1 MRRPTSGRAA
11 DCSTSTAARLA
22 VIARRPSGGCGPS
35 PVPRALARP
44 PRVGTP
50 PGSCVPILEP
60 AWLASDQLSG
70 KLLRAPPPGAAHRV
84 GHAPWPAVAPAV
96 RAALTAA
103 SAATLDRLL
112 RPLRR
117 RRPRQPG
124 RVAPALTPLRAQV
137 PLRTWREW
145 TGVAPGALQGDLVLH
160 CGESTAGQYCATL
173 VAVDV
178 ATTWTELQPIWGL
191 HQQRVTGGI
200 QYFAQRLPF
209 PLREW
214 HSDNGS
220 EFVNACLLGWCQ
232 RHRVR
237 FTRGRP
243 YRKNDQ
249 AWVEQRNGL
258 LVRRLV
264 GYDRYSSRA
273 AWAVLQRLYGLLR
286 LQHNFFRPVR
296 KLLSKHRVG
305 SKIRKRYD
313 RPRRRPSGCSRRASS
328 PPEQQPRPGAATPGP
343 GSHRPGARH
352 PADPRRPVETRRYST
367 PPVRRPPMGNRILRP
382 RPRRSVTPLS
392 EAPRKPARRRRRAVR
407 PARSRRGGPP
417 RDVARGPQFPR
428 FPGPTALEFGLWR
441 TR

>member
-1 MRRPTSGRAA
+1 VTERGRREYAAVMRVRYQLADRRARGRLLDEYCRITGCHRKAAIRRLRDTSRPAGRSSGRP
-11 DCSTSTAARLA
+11 CRYSAREL
-22 VIARRPSGGCGPS
+22 G
-35 PVPRALARP
+35 
-44 PRVGTP
+44 
-50 PGSCVPILEP
+50 PILER

-70 KLLRAPPPGAAHRV
+70 KLLRPIL
-84 GHAPWPAVAPAV
+84 PALLTALVTHHGLLLAPAA

-117 RRPRQPG
+117 RRARQP
-124 RVAPALTPLRAQV
+124 RRLAPALASLRAQV
-137 PLRTWREW
+137 PLRTWSEW
-145 TGVAPGALQGDLVLH
+145 TGGAPGALQGDLVLH
-160 CGESTAGQYCATL
+160 CGESTAGRYCATL

-178 ATTWTELQPIWGL
+178 ATTWTELQALWGL

-200 QYFAQRLPF
+200 QHLDARLPF

-220 EFVNACLLGWCQ
+220 EFINACLLGWCQ
-232 RHRVR
+232 RRGIR

-296 KLLSKHRVG
+296 KLLSKRRVG
-305 SKIRKRYD
+305 SKVLKRYD
-313 RPRRRPSGCSRRASS
+313 AAQTPYQRVLAAGVLTADQQHALAGQFHALDPIALARDIQQTLDLLWKLADTRPHAQ
-328 PPEQQPRPGAATPGP
+328 E
-343 GSHRPGARH
+343 
-352 PADPRRPVETRRYST
+352 
-367 PPVRRPPMGNRILRP
+367 
-382 RPRRSVTPLS
+382 
-392 EAPRKPARRRRRAVR
+392 
-407 PARSRRGGPP
+407 
-417 RDVARGPQFPR
+417 VARG
-428 FPGPTALEFGLWR
+428 
-441 TR
+441 

>member
-1 MRRPTSGRAA
+1 VTERTRREYAEVLRPRYQQADKRERGRILDEYCRTTGCHRKAA
-11 DCSTSTAARLA
+11 IRRLRA
-22 VIARRPSGGCGPS
+22 ARRPPG
-35 PVPRALARP
+35 RP
-44 PRVGTP
+44 PGRPCRYASRELGPLLERV
-50 PGSCVPILEP
+50 
-60 AWLASDQLSG
+60 WLASDQLAG
-70 KLLRAPPPGAAHRV
+70 KLLV
-84 GHAPWPAVAPAV
+84 SILPALLTALETHHGVLIAPAV

-117 RRPRQPG
+117 RRGRQP
-124 RVAPALTPLRAQV
+124 RRLAPALGSLRAQV
-137 PLRTWREW
+137 PLRTWSEW

-160 CGESTAGQYCATL
+160 CGETTAGLYCTTL

-178 ATTWTELQPIWGL
+178 ATTWTELQAIWGL
-191 HQQRVTGGI
+191 HHQRVTGGI
-200 QYFAQRLPF
+200 EHIHQRLPF

-220 EFVNACLLGWCQ
+220 EFINACLLGWC
-232 RHRVR
+232 RRRGIR

-273 AWAVLQRLYGLLR
+273 AQAVLQRLYGLLR

-305 SKIRKRYD
+305 SKVRKRYD
-313 RPRRRPSGCSRRASS
+313 AAQTPYQRVLAAGVLLPAQGQALAQQFHALDPIALARDIQQTLDVLWKLADTRRA
-328 PPEQQPRPGAATPGP
+328 PQ
-343 GSHRPGARH
+343 
-352 PADPRRPVETRRYST
+352 
-367 PPVRRPPMGNRILRP
+367 
-382 RPRRSVTPLS
+382 
-392 EAPRKPARRRRRAVR
+392 EA
-407 PARSRRGGPP
+407 
-417 RDVARGPQFPR
+417 ARG
-428 FPGPTALEFGLWR
+428 
-441 TR
+441 

>member
-1 MRRPTSGRAA
+1 MTERGRREYAAVMRARYAQADKPERGRLLDEYCRTTGCHRKAA
-11 DCSTSTAARLA
+11 IRRL
-22 VIARRPSGGCGPS
+22 R
-35 PVPRALARP
+35 
-44 PRVGTP
+44 TP
-50 PGSCVPILEP
+50 PHSAGRSPGRPCRYRARDLTPILERV
-60 AWLASDQLSG
+60 WLASDQLSG
-70 KLLRAPPPGAAHRV
+70 KLLRPVLPALLTALVTHHGLRV
-84 GHAPWPAVAPAV
+84 TPAVST
-96 RAALTAA
+96 ALTAA

-112 RPLRR
+112 RPVRR

-124 RVAPALTPLRAQV
+124 RFARAVTPLRAQV
-137 PLRTWREW
+137 PLRTWRDW
-145 TGVAPGALQGDLVLH
+145 NGVAPGALQGDLVLH

-178 ATTWTELQPIWGL
+178 ATTWTDLQAIWGL

-200 QYFAQRLPF
+200 QHIAQRLPF

-232 RHRVR
+232 RHGVR

-273 AWAVLQRLYGLLR
+273 AWAVLHRLYSLLR

-313 RPRRRPSGCSRRASS
+313 QPQTPAQRVLAAGVLT
-328 PPEQQPRPGAATPGP
+328 PEQHHALAQQLQTLDPIALARDIQQTLDALWTLADTHPTRQAAPHG
-343 GSHRPGARH
+343 
-352 PADPRRPVETRRYST
+352 
-367 PPVRRPPMGNRILRP
+367 
-382 RPRRSVTPLS
+382 
-392 EAPRKPARRRRRAVR
+392 
-407 PARSRRGGPP
+407 
-417 RDVARGPQFPR
+417 
-428 FPGPTALEFGLWR
+428 
-441 TR
+441 

>member
-1 MRRPTSGRAA
+1 MTEQARREYADVLRPRYLQADKRERGRILDEYCRTTGCHRKAAIRRLRMASRPGARAPGRPTRY
-11 DCSTSTAARLA
+11 TREL
-22 VIARRPSGGCGPS
+22 
-35 PVPRALARP
+35 L
-44 PRVGTP
+44 
-50 PGSCVPILEP
+50 PILER
-60 AWLASDQLSG
+60 AWIASDQLSG
-70 KLLRAPPPGAAHRV
+70 KLLRPILPALLTALETH
-84 GHAPWPAVAPAV
+84 HAVALPAVV

-117 RRPRQPG
+117 RRARHPWRPS
-124 RVAPALTPLRAQV
+124 PAAAHLRSQV
-137 PLRTWREW
+137 PLRTWSEW

-160 CGESTAGQYCATL
+160 CGEATAGQYCATL

-178 ATTWTELQPIWGL
+178 ATSWTELQAIWGL

-200 QYFAQRLPF
+200 AHVHQRLPF

-220 EFVNACLLGWCQ
+220 EFINACLLGWCQ
-232 RHRVR
+232 RHGIR

-264 GYDRYSSRA
+264 GYDRYRSRA

-296 KLLSKHRVG
+296 KRLSKRRVG
-305 SKIRKRYD
+305 SKIVKRYD
-313 RPRRRPSGCSRRASS
+313 AAQTPYQRVLAADVLTASQRQQLEHQFHTLDPVALAHQIQQTLDVLWKLADTRPRASR
-328 PPEQQPRPGAATPGP
+328 EAAHG
-343 GSHRPGARH
+343 
-352 PADPRRPVETRRYST
+352 
-367 PPVRRPPMGNRILRP
+367 
-382 RPRRSVTPLS
+382 
-392 EAPRKPARRRRRAVR
+392 
-407 PARSRRGGPP
+407 
-417 RDVARGPQFPR
+417 
-428 FPGPTALEFGLWR
+428 
-441 TR
+441 